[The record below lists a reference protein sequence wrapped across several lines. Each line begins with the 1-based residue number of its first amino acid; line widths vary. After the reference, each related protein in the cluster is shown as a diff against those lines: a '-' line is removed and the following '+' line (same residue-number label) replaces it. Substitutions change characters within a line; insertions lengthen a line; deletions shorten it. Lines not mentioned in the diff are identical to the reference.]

1 MKESH
6 READQP
12 RRGVSNELIGML
24 AIGVTLAGLTLAT
37 WSDVRAQIRQQG
49 SELRSEL
56 RSEIR
61 ELRMAIGRLDDRL
74 RAVEIRLG
82 STDMTAP
89 GDGPSSDGAK
99 GV

>member
-6 READQP
+6 RGAHQP

-37 WSDVRAQIRQQG
+37 WNDVRTEIRQQG

-56 RSEIR
+56 RSETR
-61 ELRMAIGRLDDRL
+61 ELSMAIGRLDDRL

-82 STDMTAP
+82 SSDTPAA
-89 GDGPSSDGAK
+89 GDGPSSDG